1 MATTNYGFTLL
12 TGADTAGYNSI
23 NTLITSIDTSL
34 YARVAVPG
42 MIMLNST
49 TASIPTGWVKL
60 SASTTPTLSDM
71 NTAFGTP
78 PGTVTWIM
86 KSA

>member
-1 MATTNYGFTLL
+1 MATTHYSFTLL

-34 YARVAVPG
+34 YTRVAVPG
-42 MIMLNST
+42 MIMLNA
-49 TASIPTGWVKL
+49 TATIPTGWAAL
-60 SASTTPTLSDM
+60 TSLTSPTLSDM

-78 PGTVTWIM
+78 PGTVTWIK

>member
-34 YARVAVPG
+34 YTRVAVPG
-42 MIMLNST
+42 MIMLNA
-49 TASIPTGWVKL
+49 TATAPTGWVLL
-60 SASTTPTLSDM
+60 SASTSPTLSDM

-78 PGTVTWIM
+78 PGVVRWIM

>member
-1 MATTNYGFTLL
+1 MATSNYGFTLL

-42 MIMLNST
+42 MIMLNA
-49 TASIPTGWVKL
+49 TA
-60 SASTTPTLSDM
+60 
-71 NTAFGTP
+71 
-78 PGTVTWIM
+78 TVFLQDG
-86 KSA
+86 